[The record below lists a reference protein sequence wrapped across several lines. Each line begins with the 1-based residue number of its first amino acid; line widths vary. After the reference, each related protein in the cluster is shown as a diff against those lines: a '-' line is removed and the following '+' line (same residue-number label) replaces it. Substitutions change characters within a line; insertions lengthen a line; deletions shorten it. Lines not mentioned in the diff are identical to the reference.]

1 MSSGRSNDHRLRT
14 GQSHPLNSGKDRAT
28 GAALSQNLS
37 HHSNSSV
44 TDIRVEL
51 QQKDELIAALIAE
64 LEKAADQ
71 LDRVQ
76 RTGGDRGQIAQP
88 HSPGELARELFD
100 KPAQASDELRQ
111 MAEDWQQSQPTAT
124 LERIESQLAAMHDLL
139 LNAQFSNQSNYG
151 SSQRYQSSDD
161 ANKTIDESSLSWD
174 KIKEQMLGLDPGTS
188 ASISPKS
195 AQATE
200 TTPASQSQNI
210 AEPSYAQRPPQAT
223 DPREAEFLKMICE
236 TPAPRAVDFVHAD
249 IEAMK
254 KAIIERDD
262 YIIQIN
268 RLFRTHHS
276 ISLPQDWAALANV
289 PGEMQIRVETLLQH
303 LDVQVRLGE
312 VEMSLDRA
320 RLARERS
327 QVENDRET
335 IDKHMKRLG
344 LSSLAELENIGTATG
359 SASDR
364 RWMRFLGPNSKSQ

>member
-1 MSSGRSNDHRLRT
+1 M
-14 GQSHPLNSGKDRAT
+14 
-28 GAALSQNLS
+28 
-37 HHSNSSV
+37 

-51 QQKDELIAALIAE
+51 QQKDELIAALISE

-76 RTGGDRGQIAQP
+76 RTGGDRGQAAQP
-88 HSPGELARELFD
+88 PSTAPGNLARELFD
-100 KPAQASDELRQ
+100 APAPVSDELRQ

-139 LNAQFSNQSNYG
+139 LNAQFADRSNQG
-151 SSQRYQSSDD
+151 SSYQSYNSDD
-161 ANKTIDESSLSWD
+161 LNKTIEESSSSWD
-174 KIKEQMLGLDPGTS
+174 KIKQQMLALDGE
-188 ASISPKS
+188 A
-195 AQATE
+195 
-200 TTPASQSQNI
+200 PASPAPSAHQSYHTQQASQASSVQYVSEISQAPQLSQAADEYDAELMKAI
-210 AEPSYAQRPPQAT
+210 A
-223 DPREAEFLKMICE
+223 E
-236 TPAPRAVDFVHAD
+236 TPAPSAVDFVHAD
-249 IEAMK
+249 VEALK

-268 RLFRTHHS
+268 RMFRTRNW
-276 ISLPQDWAALANV
+276 ISLPQDWAALAHV

-303 LDVQVRLGE
+303 LDVQVRMGE

-344 LSSLAELENIGTATG
+344 LNSLADLENIGSATG
-359 SASDR
+359 SATDR
-364 RWMRFLGPNSKSQ
+364 RWMRFLGPSKSQ